1 MARLFLFQDI
11 KKDAATNMM
20 LHRKHLETV
29 EDNIHAHTH
38 IYISMSIS
46 VSFFVSMYDYIY
58 IHTHRQNPSG
68 VIKHDNGIMSIS
80 PIYR

>member
-38 IYISMSIS
+38 IYIYISMSIS

-58 IHTHRQNPSG
+58 IYIRTGKTPPVSSN
-68 VIKHDNGIMSIS
+68 MTME
-80 PIYR
+80 